1 MESSM
6 LKQFPDNVP
15 SAGTLIQLGFP
26 DGLVTETFVRQ
37 RSFNAAGE
45 IMIHLGGKEFG
56 PFGRTLTL
64 LEDGTWTATRLDN
77 MMIHAVDLEIIG

>member
-1 MESSM
+1 M
-6 LKQFPDNVP
+6 LKQFPAGVP
-15 SAGTLIQLGFP
+15 SVGSLIQVEFP
-26 DGLVTETFVRQ
+26 GGLVTETFVRQ

-64 LEDGTWTATRLDN
+64 MEDATWSATRLDDTV
-77 MMIHAVDLEIIG
+77 MIHPVDLKIIS